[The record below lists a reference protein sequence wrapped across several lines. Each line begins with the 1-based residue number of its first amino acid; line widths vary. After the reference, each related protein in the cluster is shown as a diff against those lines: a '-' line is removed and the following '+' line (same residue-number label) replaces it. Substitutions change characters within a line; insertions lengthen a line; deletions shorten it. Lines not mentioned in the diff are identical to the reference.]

1 MNKAKQRRIKRKL
14 TIFIALFCMAVNE
27 NMSQASI
34 LDGVLDTSIGNAGY
48 VDMPNT
54 LESWTG
60 LEKLNDGN
68 YLQFGSRRTNYDGGS
83 SCKRY
88 LPSPVLA
95 IINNRGQYIQEN
107 VGQDAIEKLAPHE
120 LSYFISAIQD
130 KTGAIYVSG
139 LIGDVRQVNNPEGGF
154 NCFQENRRS
163 FIMKLTPS
171 RSADYRFG
179 AQYQSPGQASD
190 GILYLD
196 EVLDG
201 SSKFEYVSSLSM
213 FTDKV
218 LAAAGYGNSSTDI
231 VFLNSQDGSIEKKY
245 GSSGKV
251 VLNNPNF
258 NIHKLK
264 KVDSG
269 LIVTG
274 DIFNPNNDS
283 WYVRWGITFLNQKG
297 IENLNFRGENDFQYS
312 SGRKEGF
319 YVSPVYKA
327 PFTYFIAGV
336 LNESIYDIK
345 AMRMDLNGKVD
356 HSYGGYL
363 REQLKSIGVDPCSY
377 CSGEFDIDSSGRIL
391 ISVGTDSFSA
401 SGSRKS
407 VMVRLTQ
414 DGRIDKSF
422 GVDGKFW
429 IDFDYQAGVYS
440 IDNERYVIYGTQY
453 SVTNCSP
460 DGKECGLNQ
469 SRLAQFTQL
478 KFSGKR
484 N

>member
-1 MNKAKQRRIKRKL
+1 
-14 TIFIALFCMAVNE
+14 MAINGNV
-27 NMSQASI
+27 SQASI
-34 LDGVLDTSIGNAGY
+34 LDGALDTSIGNTGY
-48 VDMPNT
+48 VDLPNT
-54 LESWTG
+54 LNSWTR
-60 LEKLNDGN
+60 LEKLEDGKF
-68 YLQFGSRRTNYDGGS
+68 LQFGSRITNFDQGS
-83 SCKRY
+83 SCKAY
-88 LPSPVLA
+88 IPSPALA

-107 VGQDAIEKLAPHE
+107 LGQDAIEKLAPHD
-120 LSYFISAIQD
+120 LSYFISAMQD
-130 KTGAIYVSG
+130 KSGAIYVSG
-139 LIGDVRQVNNPEGGF
+139 LIGDVRQVNNPEGGI

-171 RSADYRFG
+171 GTADSRFG
-179 AQYQSPGQASD
+179 AQYQSSGQVSD

-218 LAAAGYGNSSTDI
+218 LAAAGYGNSSTDV
-231 VFLNSQDGSIEKKY
+231 VFLNSRDGSIEKNY
-245 GSSGKV
+245 GFSGTV
-251 VLNNPNF
+251 VLSNPNF

-269 LIVTG
+269 LIVAG
-274 DIFNPNNDS
+274 DIFNPNSDS
-283 WYVRWGITFLNQKG
+283 WYIRWGITFLNQKG
-297 IENLNFRGENDFQYS
+297 LENLNFRGEKDFQYS
-312 SGRKEGF
+312 SGRKEGV

-327 PFTYFIAGV
+327 PFTYFISGV
-336 LNESIYDIK
+336 LNDSIYDIQ

-363 REQLKSIGVDPCSY
+363 REQLISIGVDPCSY
-377 CSGEFDIDSSGRIL
+377 CSGEFEIDSSGRIL
-391 ISVGTDSFSA
+391 ISIGTDSFSA

-407 VMVRLTQ
+407 AMVRLTQ

-440 IDNERYVIYGTQY
+440 IDNERYVIFGTQY

-460 DGKECGLNQ
+460 DGKTCGLYQ